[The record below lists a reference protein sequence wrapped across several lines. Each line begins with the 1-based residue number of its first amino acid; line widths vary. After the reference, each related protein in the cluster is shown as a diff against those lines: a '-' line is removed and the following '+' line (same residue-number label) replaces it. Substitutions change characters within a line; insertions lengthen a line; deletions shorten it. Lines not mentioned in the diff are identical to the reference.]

1 TLIHP
6 TIRDL
11 FLGLGRHPAFQEA
24 LQRLRILRPG
34 SPVSLSGLTLAA
46 KAIYSALLWQMT
58 GRPLL
63 IVTDGNK
70 EAEALHE
77 TVSAF
82 FNLLIVGGEQGRP
95 QLLPALDV
103 LPFQGL
109 SPHAEI
115 LEERALA
122 LLRMASQRA
131 PITVTSIGSALLR
144 VESSQF
150 YQQLALTL

>member
-1 TLIHP
+1 LDRRARGSGSRRRAGDGSGARARLFDNWNCRRNSHPPTLIHP

-24 LQRLRILRPG
+24 LQRLRAAQPV
-34 SPVSLSGLTLAA
+34 SPVALSGLTLTA
-46 KAIYSALLWQMT
+46 KAIYSVLLWQMT
-58 GRPLL
+58 GRSLL
-63 IVTDGNK
+63 IVTDGSK

-77 TVSAF
+77 AVTTF
-82 FNLLIVGGEQGRP
+82 FNLLVSGGEQGSP

-115 LEERALA
+115 L
-122 LLRMASQRA
+122 
-131 PITVTSIGSALLR
+131 
-144 VESSQF
+144 
-150 YQQLALTL
+150 